1 MRPGER
7 QEGGHDA
14 LPVVPDG
21 SGGTAVTE
29 SSVAGTTDV
38 PVTADTVNTVNTSET
53 VNTVDAAENPDIP
66 EAVRAAARRAPGH
79 WIGVVDPEWTEER
92 TPPEWAVLGEWQSD
106 ESGGVGEY
114 RANPAYRPSAR
125 VLGWPKPTDPV
136 DAAAQRA
143 ATGYGSVD
151 EALAALAEA
160 EVTVVRAPD
169 GGPLTGT
176 GQDGAPVV
184 LLFTSPAH
192 EFMSPVLRHGRLPAR
207 QLARSLSGSGTR
219 LMVNA
224 GAAAPLLVPADSLL
238 PLLPG
243 QGVEGATAADAVT
256 TEDFGTPSATPP
268 DTAAR
273 AGSGTGSVAAPPPA
287 GSSPELHPHSPHI
300 AGRTP

>member
-7 QEGGHDA
+7 QEARHGA
-14 LPVVPDG
+14 PLVLPDV
-21 SGGTAVTE
+21 SGPVAAPEPPAPEPRASGTTE
-29 SSVAGTTDV
+29 AAGT
-38 PVTADTVNTVNTSET
+38 PA
-53 VNTVDAAENPDIP
+53 IP

-106 ESGGVGEY
+106 ESGGVGDY

-125 VLGWPKPTDPV
+125 VLGWPEPTDPV

-160 EVTVVRAPD
+160 EVTVVRGPD
-169 GGPLTGT
+169 GGPLTAAGR
-176 GQDGAPVV
+176 DGAPVA

-192 EFMSPVLRHGRLPAR
+192 EFLSEALHHDTLPAR
-207 QLARSLSGSGTR
+207 ELARSLSGPGTL

-224 GAAAPLLVPADSLL
+224 GAAAPLIVPADSL
-238 PLLPG
+238 PAPVRG
-243 QGVEGATAADAVT
+243 AGHEGTPAADAAE
-256 TEDFGTPSATPP
+256 EDPGAPSGPA
-268 DTAAR
+268 DR
-273 AGSGTGSVAAPPPA
+273 TGSPVAGPFADRTD
-287 GSSPELHPHSPHI
+287 SSPEPWPHTT
-300 AGRTP
+300 GRTP

>member
-7 QEGGHDA
+7 QEATLGA
-14 LPVVPDG
+14 PPVSPEA
-21 SGGTAVTE
+21 SGPAA
-29 SSVAGTTDV
+29 AGAAEA
-38 PVTADTVNTVNTSET
+38 ADTPET
-53 VNTVDAAENPDIP
+53 PEIP

-79 WIGVVDPEWTEER
+79 WIGMVDPEWTEER

-125 VLGWPKPTDPV
+125 VLGWPEPTDPV

-160 EVTVVRAPD
+160 EVSVVRGPD
-169 GGPLTGT
+169 GGPLTAAGR
-176 GQDGAPVV
+176 DGAPVV

-192 EFMSPVLRHGRLPAR
+192 AFMSAALHHDTVPAR
-207 QLARSLSGSGTR
+207 ELARSLSGAGTL

-224 GAAAPLLVPADSLL
+224 GAAAPLLVPADSL
-238 PLLPG
+238 PG
-243 QGVEGATAADAVT
+243 PGPGAGDEGTPAADAGTETSPGAPLDPDPVDRTGPPTAGPSTDRTDSPSAPWPRT
-256 TEDFGTPSATPP
+256 TE
-268 DTAAR
+268 
-273 AGSGTGSVAAPPPA
+273 
-287 GSSPELHPHSPHI
+287 
-300 AGRTP
+300 RTP

>member
-7 QEGGHDA
+7 QEGRHDDA

-21 SGGTAVTE
+21 SG
-29 SSVAGTTDV
+29 
-38 PVTADTVNTVNTSET
+38 PTADTSDTPDPS
-53 VNTVDAAENPDIP
+53 DAPEIP
-66 EAVRAAARRAPGH
+66 EAVRAAARQAPGH
-79 WIGVVDPEWTEER
+79 WIGVTDPEWTEESA
-92 TPPEWAVLGEWQSD
+92 PPEWAVLGEWQSD

-114 RANPAYRPSAR
+114 RANPAYRPSAQM
-125 VLGWPKPTDPV
+125 LGWPEPTDPV

-169 GGPLTGT
+169 GGPLTAT
-176 GQDGAPVV
+176 GQDGTPVV
-184 LLFTSPAH
+184 LVFTSAAH

-207 QLARSLSGSGTR
+207 QLARSLDGSGTR

-238 PLLPG
+238 GPG
-243 QGVEGATAADAVT
+243 RGPGAEGAAEGVSSADA
-256 TEDFGTPSATPP
+256 G
-268 DTAAR
+268 
-273 AGSGTGSVAAPPPA
+273 AAPSPPV
-287 GSSPELHPHSPHI
+287 GNSVETQPHHPHT

>member
-1 MRPGER
+1 M
-7 QEGGHDA
+7 
-14 LPVVPDG
+14 LPDG
-21 SGGTAVTE
+21 SRPTAVPESPVPDATDTTGAAAPADVTE
-29 SSVAGTTDV
+29 VVEAV
-38 PVTADTVNTVNTSET
+38 DTPE
-53 VNTVDAAENPDIP
+53 IP
-66 EAVRAAARRAPGH
+66 EAVRDVARRAPGH

-106 ESGGVGEY
+106 ESGGVGDY

-125 VLGWPKPTDPV
+125 MLGWPEPTDPV

-160 EVTVVRAPD
+160 DVTVVRAPD
-169 GGPLTGT
+169 GGPLTAT

-192 EFMSPVLRHGRLPAR
+192 EFMSPVLRHGTLPAR
-207 QLARSLSGSGTR
+207 ELARSLSGSDTL

-224 GAAAPLLVPADSLL
+224 GAAAPLLVPADSL
-238 PLLPG
+238 PG
-243 QGVEGATAADAVT
+243 PVRGPGAEGTPTADAVT
-256 TEDFGTPSATPP
+256 AEGPGAPSG
-268 DTAAR
+268 AADR
-273 AGSGTGSVAAPPPA
+273 TGVGPVAEPRTD
-287 GSSPELHPHSPHI
+287 SSPEPRPHSPHI